1 MDKIKT
7 LTLGDAIRIAINRSG
22 LTLEEIGEA
31 LGHTSK
37 TVGRWQLDRNA
48 PRFDDLVRLADLTG
62 YDVTFFADTVEHV
75 TQSGGPTSRYAT
87 APAMPGQQRFTL
99 HAERSERPP
108 LARAA

>member
-62 YDVTFFADTVEHV
+62 YDVTFFADTVERV
-75 TQSGGPTSRYAT
+75 TQSGGPTSRYGT
-87 APAMPGQQRFTL
+87 SGGQQPFSN
-99 HAERSERPP
+99 HAECSQPAQLRC
-108 LARAA
+108 AA